1 MSVVELLKKSTE
13 GLLMMSE
20 SDHPF
25 EVFLWE
31 GQVQEPL
38 TSEKL
43 LQLTHHS
50 LDSPV
55 ESVDIDYFFRNV
67 AQEKDWHD
75 DNQRLMV
82 KRFQSLVEILKTN
95 LNELQVYRVGA
106 INIDVYIVGKT
117 NSSDL
122 AGVTTKLVET

>member
-20 SDHPF
+20 SDYPF

-31 GQVQEPL
+31 GQAQEPL

-50 LDSPV
+50 LESPI
-55 ESVDIDYFFRNV
+55 ESVDLDYFFRNV

-75 DNQRLMV
+75 DDQKLMV
-82 KRFQSLVEILKTN
+82 KRFQALVEALKAN
-95 LNELQVYRVGA
+95 LSEVQVYRIGT
-106 INIDVYIVGKT
+106 INIDVYIVGET
-117 NSSDL
+117 NSGDL

>member
-20 SDHPF
+20 SDYPF

-50 LDSPV
+50 SDSPV

-75 DNQRLMV
+75 DDQRLMV